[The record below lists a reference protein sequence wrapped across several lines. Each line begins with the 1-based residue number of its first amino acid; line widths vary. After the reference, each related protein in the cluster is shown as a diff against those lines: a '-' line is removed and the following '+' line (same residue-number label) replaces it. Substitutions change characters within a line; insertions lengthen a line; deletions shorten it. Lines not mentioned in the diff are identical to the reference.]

1 MALPAL
7 GAAAKFIMANGTRA
21 ATMKFGKAAVDK
33 AKDQI
38 KKRESAVMEKADK
51 ANIGVKKTPSPQS
64 IRRGQDTKRDKRVA
78 KEEAKRTRKPF
89 EEEVPLK
96 FRKGGRSAVAS
107 AGKRKRP
114 VFGGADSDAVIKIDR
129 RNPVTARKEK
139 AAKKAADK
147 KASQAKLD
155 AAVAKRTA
163 KQKAER
169 DAMMA
174 KVKKDRPMP
183 KRPSAISLANAAD
196 PKAKRPAKP
205 QTPPKTKIDMPP
217 ADSRGKVTG
226 KGGRNVGQG
235 AFTRANVT
243 KEQLRDS
250 GMTLRQYLNFMDREG
265 KRPPKKAMRGGMMK
279 SKMKAKGMKAGGKM
293 KAKGYK
299 AGGKMK
305 TKGYMAGGKM
315 KAKGMKAGGKMPLA
329 KAPKPGKMVPEFAID
344 GKGKMMAGGKV
355 KSKGYAKGGMMKTK
369 GYKVGGKLK
378 AKGGKKK
385 VRGAGIARKG
395 VRPAKM
401 Y

>member
-1 MALPAL
+1 MA
-7 GAAAKFIMANGTRA
+7 
-21 ATMKFGKAAVDK
+21 
-33 AKDQI
+33 
-38 KKRESAVMEKADK
+38 S
-51 ANIGVKKTPSPQS
+51 
-64 IRRGQDTKRDKRVA
+64 RRG
-78 KEEAKRTRKPF
+78 
-89 EEEVPLK
+89 
-96 FRKGGRSAVAS
+96 
-107 AGKRKRP
+107 GKMPQKKKRP
-114 VFGGADSDAVIKIDR
+114 VFGGRDSDAVIKVDS
-129 RNPVTARKEK
+129 RNPVTARKEE
-139 AAKKAADK
+139 AAKKAAAK
-147 KASQAKLD
+147 KDAQAKTD

-299 AGGKMK
+299 AGGKMPMAKDPK
-305 TKGYMAGGKM
+305 T
-315 KAKGMKAGGKMPLA
+315 
-329 KAPKPGKMVPEFAID
+329 GKMVPEFAID